1 MVRNFDD
8 RPVPSEILERILAN
22 GLRAPSAGFSQGWSF
37 LVLAGA
43 EETKR
48 YWDAVLPLERRQS
61 FQWAGL
67 LRAPLVIVALSN
79 KQTYLE
85 RYAETDKGHKPE
97 IHDWPTPYWHI
108 DAAFAAMLMLLTAT
122 DAGLGAL
129 FFSVADIPAF
139 RAAFGVPGRL
149 HPIGAI
155 AVGYPLPDRRSSSLS
170 RGKRPQAEVV
180 HRGRW

>member
-85 RYAETDKGHKPE
+85 RY
-97 IHDWPTPYWHI
+97 
-108 DAAFAAMLMLLTAT
+108 
-122 DAGLGAL
+122 
-129 FFSVADIPAF
+129 
-139 RAAFGVPGRL
+139 
-149 HPIGAI
+149 
-155 AVGYPLPDRRSSSLS
+155 
-170 RGKRPQAEVV
+170 
-180 HRGRW
+180 